1 MTLFEAINTFLE
13 LKRSLGA
20 RYAAE
25 GRILRAFGRAMGDIG
40 LDGIQPEAVRA
51 FCRGSG
57 PPTLWLVRKHYALQV
72 FFKHLALRGH
82 IVASPL
88 PEPPPRVPRSFHPR
102 IFSRHELAQ
111 LLDATSILDSPGRP
125 LRTETYRALLLVL
138 YGAGLR
144 PGEGL
149 RLRVCDVDIDS
160 RLLSVWDTKFFK
172 SRLVPVGTA
181 LGEALAT
188 YLRARRT
195 LPMPSGQMSY
205 FFASPR
211 GGGISL
217 ASLEAAWVR
226 LREHANVCNPPSA
239 RWQPRL
245 QDLRHNF
252 ATHRLIAWYREGADV
267 QARLPWLA
275 TYLGHVTLAGTQA
288 YLSMTPELLA
298 EASQRFER
306 YADLGD
312 EGALP
317 CLDNI

>member
-1 MTLFEAINTFLE
+1 MTLFEATDTFLE

-20 RYAAE
+20 KYAAE
-25 GRILRAFGRAMGDIG
+25 GRVLRAFGRAMGDIG
-40 LDGIQPEAVRA
+40 LDEIQPEAVRA

-72 FFKHLALRGH
+72 FFKHLALRGL
-82 IVASPL
+82 IATSPL
-88 PEPPPRVPRSFHPR
+88 PESPPRVPRPFRPR
-102 IFSRHELAQ
+102 IFSRQELAR
-111 LLDATSILDSPGRP
+111 LLEATSILDSPARP
-125 LRTETYRALLLVL
+125 LRKETYRTLLLVL

-149 RLRVCDVDIDS
+149 RLRVCDVDVDS
-160 RLLSVWDTKFFK
+160 RLLFVWDSKCFK
-172 SRLVPVGTA
+172 SRIVPVGTA

-195 LPMPSGQMSY
+195 LPMPSGQMSF

-226 LREHANVCNPPSA
+226 LREQANVCNPPSA

-252 ATHRLIAWYREGADV
+252 ATHRLVAWYREGADV

-306 YADLGD
+306 YADIGD
-312 EGALP
+312 EGAMP
-317 CLDNI
+317 CPSNI

>member
-1 MTLFEAINTFLE
+1 MTLFEAIDTFLE

-25 GRILRAFGRAMGDIG
+25 GRVLRAFGRAMGDIG

-82 IVASPL
+82 IGASPL
-88 PEPPPRVPRSFHPR
+88 PEPAPRVPRSFHPR
-102 IFSRHELAQ
+102 IFSRQELVR
-111 LLDATSILDSPGRP
+111 LLAATAILDSPGRP
-125 LRTETYRALLLVL
+125 LRKQTYRTLLLVL

-211 GGGISL
+211 GGAISL

-226 LREHANVCNPPSA
+226 LREHANVRNPPSA

-245 QDLRHNF
+245 HDLRHNF
-252 ATHRLIAWYREGADV
+252 ATHRLVAWYREGADGKPACPGWRPTWATSPSP
-267 QARLPWLA
+267 ARRP
-275 TYLGHVTLAGTQA
+275 T
-288 YLSMTPELLA
+288 
-298 EASQRFER
+298 SQ
-306 YADLGD
+306 
-312 EGALP
+312 
-317 CLDNI
+317 